1 MSESHHNHHHHTT
14 ENIKVAFF
22 LNLSFTVIELVGG
35 LLTNSMAILSDA
47 LHDLGDSVSLGLAW
61 YFQKISQKKSDLT
74 YSYGYKRFSLLG
86 AFINSLIL
94 SVGSIFILVEAV
106 PRLFNPK
113 QPDASGMI
121 ILAIIGVIVNGFAVL
136 RLKKGK
142 SINEKVVSL
151 HLLEDV
157 LGWLAVL
164 IGSIVMYF
172 FNLPVIDSLLSIGI
186 AIFILLNVIKNI
198 RQSIRIILQGVPDS
212 VDIELVK
219 NELKTFADISDVH
232 DLHIWSVDGEY
243 NVLTVH
249 IVLHEN
255 MQQEKLTDLKQKIKS
270 RLHDFNIQ
278 HVTIEFEMK
287 DEMCELEKCC

>member
-61 YFQKISQKKSDLT
+61 YFQRIAQKKSDLS

-94 SVGSIFILVEAV
+94 SVGSIFILVEAI
-106 PRLFNPK
+106 PRLFDPK

-186 AIFILLNVIKNI
+186 AIFILLNVLEYP
-198 RQSIRIILQGVPDS
+198 SEYPDYTS
-212 VDIELVK
+212 GC
-219 NELKTFADISDVH
+219 TRFCR
-232 DLHIWSVDGEY
+232 Y
-243 NVLTVH
+243 
-249 IVLHEN
+249 
-255 MQQEKLTDLKQKIKS
+255 
-270 RLHDFNIQ
+270 
-278 HVTIEFEMK
+278 
-287 DEMCELEKCC
+287 

>member
-61 YFQKISQKKSDLT
+61 YFQRIAQKKSDLS

-94 SVGSIFILVEAV
+94 SVGSIFILVEAI
-106 PRLFNPK
+106 PRLFDPK

-186 AIFILLNVIKNI
+186 AIFILLNVFKNI

-219 NELKTFADISDVH
+219 NELKTFANISDIH
-232 DLHIWSVDGEY
+232 DLHIWAVDGEY

-255 MQQEKLTDLKQKIKS
+255 LQQEKLTDLKQKIKS

>member
-1 MSESHHNHHHHTT
+1 MSDSHHHHQHTK

-22 LNLSFTVIELVGG
+22 LNLCFTVIELVGG

-61 YFQKISQKKSDLT
+61 YFQKIAQKKSDLS

-94 SVGSIFILVEAV
+94 SVGSIFILIEAI
-106 PRLFNPK
+106 PRLFDPK

-186 AIFILLNVIKNI
+186 AIFILLNVFKNI

-219 NELKTFADISDVH
+219 NELKTFANISDVH

-249 IVLHEN
+249 IVLNEN
-255 MQQEKLTDLKQKIKS
+255 MQQEKLTDLKHKIKS

>member
-1 MSESHHNHHHHTT
+1 MSDSHHHHQHTT

-22 LNLSFTVIELVGG
+22 LNLCFTVIELVGG

-61 YFQKISQKKSDLT
+61 YFQRIAQKKSDLS

-106 PRLFNPK
+106 PRLFSPK

-121 ILAIIGVIVNGFAVL
+121 ILAVVGVIVNGFAVL

-186 AIFILLNVIKNI
+186 AIFILLNVFKNI

-219 NELKTFADISDVH
+219 NELKTFANISDIH

-249 IVLHEN
+249 IVLNEN

-287 DEMCELEKCC
+287 DEMCELEECC